1 MIRVLVIHGA
11 GMNMRGKTMFELFG
25 PLTLQQYDECIK
37 KYAESLDIQV
47 EIFHSNIEGQVI
59 DKIYDAHDRGIDAM
73 LINPS
78 GYTVGYP
85 ALAAAIAQVK
95 FLTIEV
101 HLSNPAQRGLI
112 SQIAPVSRVTISGA
126 GVFSYYLAL
135 LSVRE
140 IVVATRSS
148 ESK

>member
-1 MIRVLVIHGA
+1 
-11 GMNMRGKTMFELFG
+11 MFELFG